1 MTVFFAASE
10 RDTRHRF
17 NMVEK
22 NEMQSILVIFYA
34 LGVGLDWFTEMSL
47 TKALAFTPSI
57 IRGNLTLKFLGL
69 DVLDLGYA

>member
-10 RDTRHRF
+10 RYTRHRF

-34 LGVGLDWFTEMSL
+34 LGMGLDWLTEMGL
-47 TKALAFTPSI
+47 TKALAFTQ
-57 IRGNLTLKFLGL
+57 L
-69 DVLDLGYA
+69 

>member
-1 MTVFFAASE
+1 MTVFFATSE

-34 LGVGLDWFTEMSL
+34 LEVGLDWFTEMGL
-47 TKALAFTPSI
+47 TKALAFTPLQII
-57 IRGNLTLKFLGL
+57 IRGNLTLKYL
-69 DVLDLGYA
+69 V